1 MRLKKSLGQ
10 HFLHR
15 EDIAER
21 IANSLIHEDKYNL
34 IVEVGPGSG
43 MMTKYLIERKE
54 NLIAIEADR
63 DLIMPLSMTFP
74 MLNVLHKDFL
84 KVKLDEV
91 TTGQFGLIGNYPYN
105 ISSQILF
112 KMLENRQL
120 VPEMVGMFQKEV
132 ALRIIAPPGNKVYG
146 VISVLIQAYYSGEYL
161 FTVDKG
167 AFKPPPKV
175 QSGVIR
181 LVRRDIEDIP
191 CEYSLFKRVVK
202 TTFGQRRKM
211 LRNTMKQFINDP
223 EVLNEEFFQ
232 QRPERLSVQDFIDL
246 TIRVEGFNKA
256 EEEKEK
262 GEE

>member
-43 MMTKYLIERKE
+43 MMTKYLIERKQ

-262 GEE
+262 

>member
-43 MMTKYLIERKE
+43 MMTKYLIERKQ